1 MATPRKQW
9 IKTATIAVDPDDGAQ
24 LVDITAP
31 SIFTGGS
38 KVLAQAGVAEPL
50 VSEPTP
56 CRFVWLAAPVND
68 NGHATNTKPVFLGD
82 SGDQNMPLLKNN
94 YRGVVVRIDDAS
106 KIHVRSVVASEGV
119 VYRITGEGP
128 LEDNT

>member
-1 MATPRKQW
+1 MATPRMQW

-38 KVLAQAGVAEPL
+38 KTLAQAGVAEPL

-56 CRFVWLAAPVND
+56 CRFVWVAAPIND
-68 NGHATNTKPVFLGD
+68 DGNATNTKPVFLGD
-82 SGDQNMPLLKNN
+82 FDNQNMPLLKGN

-106 KIHVRSVVASEGV
+106 KIYLRAIAAGEGV

>member
-9 IKTATIAVDPDDGAQ
+9 IKSATIAVDPDDGAQ

-38 KVLAQAGVAEPL
+38 KAPAQASVAEPL
-50 VSEPTP
+50 VSESTP
-56 CRFVWLAAPVND
+56 CRFVWVAAPIDND
-68 NGHATNTKPVFLGD
+68 GNATNTKPVFLGD
-82 SGDQNMPLLKNN
+82 SETQNMPLLKGN
-94 YRGVVVRIDDAS
+94 YRGVVIRIDDAS
-106 KIHVRSVVASEGV
+106 KIHVRSVVAGEGV